1 MNDLVNLTE
10 LIIKG
15 LVNDSESV
23 SVKEFESDEDNTVL
37 IEVMVSSEDMPK
49 VIGYSGKTCLIIGNE
64 GHGLKQIVSDSCD
77 EIVSIPMRGKVNS
90 LNASV
95 ASGILIYEIVKY
107 K

>member
-1 MNDLVNLTE
+1 MNNLVNLTE

-49 VIGYSGKTCLIIGNE
+49 VIGYSGKT
-64 GHGLKQIVSDSCD
+64 IVQAASFNKDNKLVKINVDS
-77 EIVSIPMRGKVNS
+77 
-90 LNASV
+90 
-95 ASGILIYEIVKY
+95 Y
-107 K
+107 